1 MKKKKKNETKDLMNK
16 IKQNNDDENIL
27 PNKIINKSEIIDYN
41 NNNKIKQKKPNIK
54 KISLKS
60 LTDKQNSRN
69 KNNIFNSSLNIYN
82 GKQSNK
88 KLEVHNFSYNN
99 NKQIQMNKS
108 EIKKIDMSST
118 IFQDNSKEKD
128 EQKMK
133 KIFNQ
138 IEDVIQE
145 DEKVAIKNRFIKYG
159 YSKDIIFAKNKKK
172 YK

>member
-1 MKKKKKNETKDLMNK
+1 
-16 IKQNNDDENIL
+16 
-27 PNKIINKSEIIDYN
+27 
-41 NNNKIKQKKPNIK
+41 
-54 KISLKS
+54 
-60 LTDKQNSRN
+60 
-69 KNNIFNSSLNIYN
+69 
-82 GKQSNK
+82 
-88 KLEVHNFSYNN
+88 
-99 NKQIQMNKS
+99 MNKS